1 MHLFKG
7 LKQSNSK
14 RTFLV
19 QNTQNMNS
27 LKSLQDSKTFVLIL
41 LEANCVHL
49 THSSR
54 GFTPLPIWPFLALE
68 V

>member
-27 LKSLQDSKTFVLIL
+27 LKSLQDSKTFV
-41 LEANCVHL
+41 
-49 THSSR
+49 
-54 GFTPLPIWPFLALE
+54 
-68 V
+68 